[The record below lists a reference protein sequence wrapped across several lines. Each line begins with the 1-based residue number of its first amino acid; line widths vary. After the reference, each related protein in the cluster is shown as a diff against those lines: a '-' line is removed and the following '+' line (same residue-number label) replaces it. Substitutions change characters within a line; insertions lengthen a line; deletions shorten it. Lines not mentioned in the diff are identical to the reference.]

1 MYEQY
6 ADDIFRYLYVRVK
19 DVQLAEDITADVFTR
34 AWKNIDRFDFKHSR
48 GWLYKIAQ
56 NSLIDHWRKKKDM
69 HLDEDMEV
77 ASDADSLE
85 DQVDTILDAQ
95 LVRSAI
101 AKLPPNMQSVVTM
114 RFLLGYSAKKT
125 AESLST
131 TENNVRIIQFRALKK
146 MEAML
151 K

>member
-95 LVRSAI
+95 LVRTAI

-125 AESLST
+125 AENLST

>member
-114 RFLLGYSAKKT
+114 RFLLGYSAKQT
-125 AESLST
+125 AENLST